1 MPTLPMLERGADI
14 LQLGGEVGWAPQALP
29 GKEDC
34 KARVRPPMAL
44 AVAEALGELDR
55 DLEEECPLCFGVV
68 CGSPDLSWAGKT
80 EAKISL
86 E

>member
-1 MPTLPMLERGADI
+1 MPTPPMLEQGADI
-14 LQLGGEVGWAPQALP
+14 LQLQGEVGWAPQALP

-55 DLEEECPLCFGVV
+55 DLEEECPLCFSVV
-68 CGSPDLSWAGKT
+68 CSSPALSWAGKT
-80 EAKISL
+80 EAKVSL